1 MLPSKFTIPA
11 WHRMQVLGVV
21 FGSAILASFTPSVNA
36 YSSPECDVE
45 APWFAPS
52 VPNPK
57 EGPDSPFA
65 FVNGKD
71 NSTNCDF
78 HQWSWNKF
86 LYLTQAAKAPGELF
100 MFGPGFW
107 QVDNA
112 LKPYFEPWND
122 LLNPTGLMPSKHL
135 ILEDFNQAG
144 FGDPI
149 IYSKY
154 SGLPVHF
161 SIHVNDTYM
170 QSAMSN
176 PKADPNVEFSVGSV
190 ELKVAWMD
198 VTDLQEV
205 YKGVDLS
212 QQFYIRKAIYKSDNK
227 YSDPTDVAMIGM
239 HVVGV
244 VENHPEF
251 IWATFEHALTAPDYY
266 VSGDKFK
273 KSNAYLEQD
282 KIVSSKDDY
291 LLYRGDTQVQNAH
304 LSYPAGEQFT
314 NSFRLYQYGV
324 PNGFPYTNSTD
335 NKLGASVEQQQRD
348 EKNFN
353 NIAQLNSAV
362 KNKLLQSNSVWS
374 NYFYAGSVWLSTQDY
389 NFSDGISGDIVGSNA
404 NKSLRGS
411 LAAANMTMETYTQT
425 FSSTTGPQPQIK
437 AENCFA
443 CHRISKGD
451 STMKVSHIY
460 NNYLKWIKVAE

>member
-1 MLPSKFTIPA
+1 MAPVHAF
-11 WHRMQVLGVV
+11 
-21 FGSAILASFTPSVNA
+21 
-36 YSSPECDVE
+36 SSQECDVE
-45 APWFAPS
+45 TGWFS
-52 VPNPK
+52 ENVPKPK
-57 EGPDSPFA
+57 EGPNSPFA
-65 FVNGKD
+65 YVNDKD
-71 NSTNCDF
+71 QSTNCDF

-86 LYLTQAAKAPGELF
+86 LYLTQSIKATGKLV

-112 LKPYFEPWND
+112 LKPYFEPWVD
-122 LLNPTGLMPSKHL
+122 LLKPIDLMPSKHL

-144 FGDPI
+144 FGKPI

-161 SIHVNDTYM
+161 SIHVNDTFIK
-170 QSAMSN
+170 SVNSN
-176 PKADPNVEFSVGSV
+176 LTADPNLEFSVGST
-190 ELKVAWMD
+190 ELKVAWID
-198 VTDLQEV
+198 VKDLQEV

-212 QQFYIRKAIYKSDNK
+212 KQFYIRTAIYKSDNK
-227 YSDPTDVAMIGM
+227 YSDPTEVAMIGM

-251 IWATFEHALTAPDYY
+251 IWATFEHTLNAPDYY

-273 KSNAYLEQD
+273 KSNAYLAQD

-291 LLYRGDTQVQNAH
+291 LLYRSNTKVKNAH
-304 LSYPAGEQFT
+304 LNYSTHEQFT

-324 PNGFPYTNSTD
+324 PNGLPYTNNAD
-335 NKLGASVEQQQRD
+335 NKFGASLEQQQRD
-348 EKNFN
+348 EINFN
-353 NIAQLNSAV
+353 NIAHLNNAV
-362 KNKLLQSNSVWS
+362 KKKLSQSNSVWS
-374 NYFYAGSVWLSTQDY
+374 NYFYAGSVWLNTTDY
-389 NFSDGISGDIVGSNA
+389 NFSGGISGDIVGNKA

-425 FSSTTGPQPQIK
+425 FSSINGSQPQIK

-443 CHRISKGD
+443 CHGTKEGE
-451 STMKVSHIY
+451 STMQVSHIY
-460 NNYLKWIKVAE
+460 KNYLKWIKLAK